1 MKELG
6 NLLITLIYEIVSLFI
21 LILPDQVRLK
31 VGVLLGKLLRKTVK
45 SYYEI
50 AYNNMQLVLK
60 DVLSPE
66 EIDALL
72 EENFTHM
79 GLVISEFIMVRK
91 LNRNNYRNYI
101 DLTIEGEKYLKE
113 AYNRGKGVIIYTAH
127 FGNWEWLGA
136 ILSFLGYPLT
146 AIAKKQHNKTFDYSI
161 NKIRR
166 AKGVKM
172 IFTRGMSQRE
182 AYAALKNN
190 ECLFLLG
197 EQYPLSNGWPVRF
210 FDQDTYAFSGVVRFA
225 RNTGASIVPT
235 FLIREGWR
243 KHRLVFFEPYQVDRD
258 SRKPEQEKM
267 LQELTDIVEMMIRK
281 YPAQWLWIH
290 ERWR

>member
-6 NLLITLIYEIVSLFI
+6 NLLITLIYEIVSLII
-21 LILPDQVRLK
+21 LVLPDQARFK

-45 SYYEI
+45 SYYET
-50 AYNNMQLVLK
+50 ACNNMQLVLK
-60 DVLSPE
+60 DELSPK
-66 EIDALL
+66 EIEGLHK
-72 EENFTHM
+72 ENFTHM
-79 GLVISEFIMVRK
+79 GLVISEFIMLRK
-91 LNRNNYRNYI
+91 LNRNNFRNYI
-101 DLTIEGEKYLKE
+101 DLTIEGEDYLKE
-113 AYNRGKGVIIYTAH
+113 AHNRGKGVIIYTAH

-146 AIAKKQHNKTFDYSI
+146 AIAKKQHNKPFDHSV

-166 AKGVKM
+166 DKGVKI
-172 IFTRGMSQRE
+172 IFTRGMAQRE
-182 AYAALKNN
+182 AYASLKNK
-190 ECLFLLG
+190 ECLYLLG

-225 RNTGASIVPT
+225 KNTGALIVPT

-243 KHRLVFFEPYQVDRD
+243 KHRLVFLKPYQIGKNIGQIEQ
-258 SRKPEQEKM
+258 RKV